1 MTYLGLVKGKPLFP
15 CHKVSATRL
24 PYALPLVVVVGVEVA
39 VVVEVMMVVEQI
51 ESCAFLALCLIQFLI
66 SGVILAYTSGAGDGG
81 PLTP

>member
-1 MTYLGLVKGKPLFP
+1 MFTYKSF
-15 CHKVSATRL
+15 CHKV
-24 PYALPLVVVVGVEVA
+24 ALPLVVVV
-39 VVVEVMMVVEQI
+39 VVEVVVLVEVVRVVEQI